1 MDYLG
6 LFSLGCFVGTIAT
19 LGVKFMKDV
28 ATWKQ
33 GLATIIA
40 ATLAGTATLFVDR
53 FRSSDALGAYCLGL
67 LIALLWTY
75 ADVAVERIQSTIGKI
90 QFLGWL
96 HLVGVILASLGGL
109 ALVVPPAVLAAWK
122 ICQPTP

>member
-19 LGVKFMKDV
+19 LGVKFMKDA
-28 ATWKQ
+28 ATWKK
-33 GLATIIA
+33 GSIR
-40 ATLAGTATLFVDR
+40 V
-53 FRSSDALGAYCLGL
+53 
-67 LIALLWTY
+67 
-75 ADVAVERIQSTIGKI
+75 
-90 QFLGWL
+90 LGWL
-96 HLVGVILASLGGL
+96 HLVGVILASLGAL